1 LTFNKK
7 YGLRLGMTPK
17 QALIRAIGKAGSQV
31 KLAELIGTA
40 QQNISY
46 DLNVGRSSHNLVL
59 RIEKATGVPKE
70 QLRPDL
76 YPVD

>member
-1 LTFNKK
+1 
-7 YGLRLGMTPK
+7 MTPK
-17 QALIRAIGKAGSQV
+17 QALKAAINKAGTQE

-46 DLNVGRSSHNLVL
+46 DLLAGRSSHNLVL
-59 RIEKATGVPKE
+59 KIEKATGVPKE

>member
-1 LTFNKK
+1 
-7 YGLRLGMTPK
+7 MTPK
-17 QALIRAIGKAGSQV
+17 QALIRAIDEAGSQV

-46 DLNVGRSSHNLVL
+46 DLRVGRSSHSLVL
-59 RIEKATGVPKE
+59 KIEKATGVPKE

-76 YPVD
+76 YPAEN